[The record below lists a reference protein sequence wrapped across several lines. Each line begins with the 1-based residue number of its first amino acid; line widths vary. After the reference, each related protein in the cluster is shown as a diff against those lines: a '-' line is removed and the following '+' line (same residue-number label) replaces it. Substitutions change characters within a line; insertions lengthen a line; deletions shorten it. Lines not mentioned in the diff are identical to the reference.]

1 MVPIKQVFDNMS
13 IGHTTSLY
21 TRVEIEKWRIARENE
36 AYDNAGKTRGHSKV
50 DFDCLL
56 LPSLQLASDTHNVNI
71 SDGEGE
77 KPSSPYKFKSKSEDY
92 PDDLNRSLFENE
104 KATHTPDTNGS
115 VNVKVYP
122 TQFRRVMIL
131 FALGLSMFLVGSLSR
146 LVSRVT
152 NEFVRPKTLSL
163 RRFHTL
169 QIVSTPSMTWAG
181 ITARMYPLKIFI

>member
-13 IGHTTSLY
+13 IIHAPSLY
-21 TRVEIEKWRIARENE
+21 TRAEIERWRIAWEKE
-36 AYDNAGKTRGHSKV
+36 AHCNTGNTRGHSEV
-50 DFDCLL
+50 DFDGLL
-56 LPSLQLASDTHNVNI
+56 EPSMQLASEMHNINI
-71 SDGEGE
+71 SDGERG
-77 KPSSPYKFKSKSEDY
+77 KASSPHEFKPESKDHPGD
-92 PDDLNRSLFENE
+92 PDESLFENE
-104 KATHTPDTNGS
+104 KAIHTPDTNGS

>member
-1 MVPIKQVFDNMS
+1 MVLIEQVFDNIS
-13 IGHTTSLY
+13 ISHATSLY
-21 TRVEIEKWRIARENE
+21 THAEIEKWRITREKE
-36 AYDNAGKTRGHSKV
+36 AYDNGGNTRGHSEV

-56 LPSLQLASDTHNVNI
+56 NPSLQLASDTNNVNI
-71 SDGEGE
+71 SFGEGGKLNSPHE
-77 KPSSPYKFKSKSEDY
+77 LKPESEDH
-92 PDDLNRSLFENE
+92 PDHPNGSLFENE
-104 KATHTPDTNGS
+104 KAFHTPDTNGS
-115 VNVKVYP
+115 SNVKVYP

-163 RRFHTL
+163 PRCHTL

-181 ITARMYPLKIFI
+181 ITARMYPLKIII